1 MINRNKPYILIIEGA
16 TGVGKS
22 TICHMLREKLPYTTF
37 LDLSAIGDKSYEGKD
52 KMYRYHRSI
61 LNMFEDNKYNG
72 MNFLCSRSYF
82 SEAVYCELG
91 YKKYNFEVQTN
102 SLTSE
107 LTYLTNYYDIY
118 FIVLTA
124 TEEEL
129 EERLNRNKFAY
140 NKFSVENS
148 LNQQNVYKRYLRY
161 LSNKSERSVRCFEVP
176 NRNIDDTVEVIMKSI
191 LTNMIG

>member
-1 MINRNKPYILIIEGA
+1 MKPKIIFIEGCQ
-16 TGVGKS
+16 GCGKAS
-22 TICHMLREKLPYTTF
+22 ISKELREKLKYTPM
-37 LDLSAIGDKSYEGKD
+37 LDLNAIGDKSLEGRD
-52 KMYRYHRSI
+52 KMYKYHKGI

-91 YKKYNFEVQTN
+91 YKKYDFEVQTN

-107 LTYLTNYYDIY
+107 LTYLTNYYDVY

-129 EERLNRNKFAY
+129 KERLNRNKFAY

-148 LNQQNVYKRYLRY
+148 LSQQNVYIRYLRY
-161 LSNKSERSVRCFEVP
+161 LSNKSKCSVRCFEVP
-176 NRNIDDTVEVIMKSI
+176 NRNRDDTVEVIMNSI

>member
-1 MINRNKPYILIIEGA
+1 MDSNKPKIIFIEGSQ
-16 TGVGKS
+16 GVGKS
-22 TICHMLREKLPYTTF
+22 SVTKELREKLKYTTM
-37 LDLSAIGDKSYEGKD
+37 LDLNAIGDKSLEGRD
-52 KMYRYHRSI
+52 KMYKYHKGI

-91 YKKYNFEVQTN
+91 YKEYNFEVQTN

>member
-1 MINRNKPYILIIEGA
+1 MKPKIIFIEGCQ
-16 TGVGKS
+16 GCGKS
-22 TICHMLREKLPYTTF
+22 SITKELREKLKYTTM
-37 LDLSAIGDKSYEGKD
+37 LDLNAIGDKSLEGRD
-52 KMYRYHRSI
+52 KMYRYHKGI
-61 LNMFEDNKYNG
+61 LNMFEDNKYND

-91 YKKYNFEVQTN
+91 YKKYDFEVQTN

-129 EERLNRNKFAY
+129 KERLNRNKFAY

-148 LNQQNVYKRYLRY
+148 LDQQEEYKRQLRY
-161 LSNKSERSVRCFEVP
+161 LSKQSKCSIRCFEIP

>member
-1 MINRNKPYILIIEGA
+1 MNSNKPKIIFIEGCQ
-16 TGVGKS
+16 GCGKS
-22 TICHMLREKLPYTTF
+22 SITKELREKLKYTTM
-37 LDLSAIGDKSYEGKD
+37 LDLNAIGDKSLEGRG
-52 KMYRYHRSI
+52 KMYNYHKNI
-61 LNMFEDNKYNG
+61 LKMFEDNKYNG

-91 YKKYNFEVQTN
+91 YKSYDFEVQTN

-107 LTYLTNYYDIY
+107 LTYLTKYYDIY

-129 EERLNRNKFAY
+129 EERLNRDKFAY

-176 NRNIDDTVEVIMKSI
+176 NRNINDTVDVIMNSI

>member
-1 MINRNKPYILIIEGA
+1 MKPKIIFIEGCQA
-16 TGVGKS
+16 CGKS
-22 TICHMLREKLPYTTF
+22 SVTKELREKLKYTTM
-37 LDLSAIGDKSYEGKD
+37 LDLNAIGDKSLEGRD
-52 KMYRYHRSI
+52 KMYRYHKGI

-91 YKKYNFEVQTN
+91 YKSYDFEVQTN

-107 LTYLTNYYDIY
+107 LTYLTNFYDIY
-118 FIVLTA
+118 FIVLTT

-191 LTNMIG
+191 LTNMVG

>member
-1 MINRNKPYILIIEGA
+1 MDSDKPKIIFIEGSQ
-16 TGVGKS
+16 GVGKS
-22 TICHMLREKLPYTTF
+22 SVTKELREKLKYTTM
-37 LDLSAIGDKSYEGKD
+37 LDLNAIGDKSFEGRN
-52 KMYRYHRSI
+52 KMYKYHKGI
-61 LNMFEDNKYNG
+61 LNMFDDNKYNG

-91 YKKYNFEVQTN
+91 YKSYDFEVQTN

-107 LTYLTNYYDIY
+107 LTYLTKYYDIY

-176 NRNIDDTVEVIMKSI
+176 NRNINDTVDVIMNSI

>member
-1 MINRNKPYILIIEGA
+1 MDNDKPKIIFIEGSQ
-16 TGVGKS
+16 GVGKS
-22 TICHMLREKLPYTTF
+22 SVTKELREKLKYTTM
-37 LDLSAIGDKSYEGKD
+37 LDLNAIGDKSFEGRN
-52 KMYRYHRSI
+52 KMYKYHKSI
-61 LNMFEDNKYNG
+61 LNMFDDNKYNG

-91 YKKYNFEVQTN
+91 YKSYDFEVQTN

-107 LTYLTNYYDIY
+107 LTYLTKYYDIY

-176 NRNIDDTVEVIMKSI
+176 NRNINDTVDVIMNSI

>member
-1 MINRNKPYILIIEGA
+1 MKPKIIFIEGCQ
-16 TGVGKS
+16 GCGKS
-22 TICHMLREKLPYTTF
+22 SITKELREKLKYTTM
-37 LDLSAIGDKSYEGKD
+37 LDLNAIGDKSLEGRD
-52 KMYRYHRSI
+52 KMYKYHKGI

-129 EERLNRNKFAY
+129 KERLNRDKFAN
-140 NKFSVENS
+140 NKYSVENS
-148 LNQQNVYKRYLRY
+148 LNQKNIYKRQLRY
-161 LSNKSERSVRCFEVP
+161 LSKQSKCSIRCFEIP

>member
-1 MINRNKPYILIIEGA
+1 MKPKIIFIEGCQGCGESSV
-16 TGVGKS
+16 TKE
-22 TICHMLREKLPYTTF
+22 LREKLKYTTM
-37 LDLSAIGDKSYEGKD
+37 LDLNAIGDKSLDGRD
-52 KMYRYHRSI
+52 KMYKYHKGI

-91 YKKYNFEVQTN
+91 YKSYDFEVQTN

>member
-1 MINRNKPYILIIEGA
+1 MKPKIIFIEGSQ
-16 TGVGKS
+16 GVGKS
-22 TICHMLREKLPYTTF
+22 SVTKELREKLKYTTM
-37 LDLSAIGDKSYEGKD
+37 LDLNAIGDKSLDGRD
-52 KMYRYHRSI
+52 KMYKYHKGI

-91 YKKYNFEVQTN
+91 YKSYDFEVQTN

-107 LTYLTNYYDIY
+107 LTYLTNYYDVY

>member
-1 MINRNKPYILIIEGA
+1 MDSNKPKIIFIEGSQ
-16 TGVGKS
+16 GVGKS
-22 TICHMLREKLPYTTF
+22 SVTKELREKLKYTTM
-37 LDLSAIGDKSYEGKD
+37 LDLNAIGDKSFEARN
-52 KMYRYHRSI
+52 KMYNYHKNI
-61 LNMFEDNKYNG
+61 LNMFEDNKYND

-91 YKKYNFEVQTN
+91 YKSYDFEVQTN

-107 LTYLTNYYDIY
+107 LTYLTKYYDIY

-129 EERLNRNKFAY
+129 EERLNRDKFAY

-176 NRNIDDTVEVIMKSI
+176 NRNINDTVDVIMNSI

>member
-1 MINRNKPYILIIEGA
+1 MKPKIIFIEGCQ
-16 TGVGKS
+16 GCGKS
-22 TICHMLREKLPYTTF
+22 SITKELREKLKYTTM
-37 LDLSAIGDKSYEGKD
+37 LDLNAIGDKSLEGRD
-52 KMYRYHRSI
+52 KMYRYHKGI

-91 YKKYNFEVQTN
+91 YKKYDFEVQTN

-129 EERLNRNKFAY
+129 KERLNRNKFAY

-148 LNQQNVYKRYLRY
+148 LSQQNVYKRYLRY
-161 LSNKSERSVRCFEVP
+161 LSNKSKCSVRCFEVP
-176 NRNIDDTVEVIMKSI
+176 NRNIDDTVEVIMNSI